1 MFRAEEI
8 ELRMASP
15 MAKETL
21 PKRKGWFR
29 FAWTKSPPAWKKGT
43 KEAFMEKPERT
54 MPSEMVGY
62 MFTKEYVWAE
72 PKEWLLNVNN
82 AQEIDEGDVR
92 EGLTQRV

>member
-1 MFRAEEI
+1 
-8 ELRMASP
+8 
-15 MAKETL
+15 
-21 PKRKGWFR
+21 
-29 FAWTKSPPAWKKGT
+29 
-43 KEAFMEKPERT
+43 